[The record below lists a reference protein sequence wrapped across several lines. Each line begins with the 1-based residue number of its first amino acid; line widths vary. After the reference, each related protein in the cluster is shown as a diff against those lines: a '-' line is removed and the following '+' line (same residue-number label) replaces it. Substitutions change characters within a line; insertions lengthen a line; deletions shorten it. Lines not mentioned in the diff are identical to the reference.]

1 MEFHLLLVQ
10 LVFILPFLEHLSLSK
25 FLEVIIIIGRLLLLF
40 VDKLEMIPLDCF
52 QGTYDFSKRNIKIQK
67 LHKNE
72 IENNNFFWPQKTR
85 KKIFVFYR
93 YAQNVTNVE
102 ALPYPETLPEFVPSH
117 QSWAVTNA
125 LKDYAWTTKML
136 PSFVAIDMTDVYGD
150 SHQHS
155 NGTCAQIGWLSDT
168 GYNTMDGQGNIL
180 SRTMTLSGAT
190 RYTNTKY
197 YWLGMVRS
205 RLF

>member
-1 MEFHLLLVQ
+1 MSFFLLTYWNAARFHHG
-10 LVFILPFLEHLSLSK
+10 ISK
-25 FLEVIIIIGRLLLLF
+25 SYF
-40 VDKLEMIPLDCF
+40 
-52 QGTYDFSKRNIKIQK
+52 
-67 LHKNE
+67 
-72 IENNNFFWPQKTR
+72 
-85 KKIFVFYR
+85 R

-180 SRTMTLSGAT
+180 SRTMPLKSILTL
-190 RYTNTKY
+190 NTTG
-197 YWLGMVRS
+197 GMVRS

>member
-1 MEFHLLLVQ
+1 MKDGIPFITRSISFYFAIPGTPLIVQ
-10 LVFILPFLEHLSLSK
+10 ILGSHNYYWTTPFA
-25 FLEVIIIIGRLLLLF
+25 FCRQTGDDTTRLLPRYLF
-40 VDKLEMIPLDCF
+40 
-52 QGTYDFSKRNIKIQK
+52 TYDFSKRNLKNQK
-67 LHKNE
+67 LHK
-72 IENNNFFWPQKTR
+72 
-85 KKIFVFYR
+85 KKIRNKDYFFGPKKLKKKPFVFYR

-125 LKDYAWTTKML
+125 LRDYAWTTKML
-136 PSFVAIDMTDVYGD
+136 PSFVTIDMTDVYGD

-180 SRTMTLSGAT
+180 EPGL
-190 RYTNTKY
+190 
-197 YWLGMVRS
+197 
-205 RLF
+205 

>member
-1 MEFHLLLVQ
+1 M
-10 LVFILPFLEHLSLSK
+10 
-25 FLEVIIIIGRLLLLF
+25 LF

-52 QGTYDFSKRNIKIQK
+52 QGTYLFTYDFSKRNLKNQK
-67 LHKNE
+67 LHKKK
-72 IENNNFFWPQKTR
+72 IRHKDYFFWPQKT
-85 KKIFVFYR
+85 KKKPFVFYR

-125 LKDYAWTTKML
+125 LRDYAWTTKML

-168 GYNTMDGQGNIL
+168 GYNTMDGQGNI
-180 SRTMTLSGAT
+180 
-190 RYTNTKY
+190 
-197 YWLGMVRS
+197 
-205 RLF
+205 